1 MKGGVIVMH
10 STDTLQS
17 FFKHLLMIDVYE
29 EASVEDKEFL
39 NIWIFVAKIIY
50 KLSNPLSFLLFVN
63 GNIIKY
69 FL

>member
-1 MKGGVIVMH
+1 
-10 STDTLQS
+10 
-17 FFKHLLMIDVYE
+17 MIDVYE

-50 KLSNPLSFLLFVN
+50 KLSNPLSLLMFVN

>member
-1 MKGGVIVMH
+1 MQH
-10 STDTLQS
+10 TNTLQS

-50 KLSNPLSFLLFVN
+50 KLSNPLSFLMFVN

>member
-1 MKGGVIVMH
+1 MIVMH

>member
-1 MKGGVIVMH
+1 MH

>member
-1 MKGGVIVMH
+1 MH

-17 FFKHLLMIDVYE
+17 FFKHLLMIDVYK

-50 KLSNPLSFLLFVN
+50 KLSNPLSFLMFVN

-69 FL
+69 LL

>member
-1 MKGGVIVMH
+1 MQH
-10 STDTLQS
+10 TNTLQS

-50 KLSNPLSFLLFVN
+50 KLSNPLSFLMFVN
-63 GNIIKY
+63 GNIIKH
-69 FL
+69 LL

>member
-1 MKGGVIVMH
+1 MIVMH

-50 KLSNPLSFLLFVN
+50 KLSNPLSLLMFVN

>member
-1 MKGGVIVMH
+1 MH

-39 NIWIFVAKIIY
+39 NIWIFIAKIIY
-50 KLSNPLSFLLFVN
+50 KLSNPLSFLMFVN

>member
-1 MKGGVIVMH
+1 MH

-50 KLSNPLSFLLFVN
+50 KLSNPLSFLMFVN

>member
-1 MKGGVIVMH
+1 MH

-50 KLSNPLSFLLFVN
+50 KLSNPLSLLMFVN

>member
-1 MKGGVIVMH
+1 MIVMH

-39 NIWIFVAKIIY
+39 NIWIFIAKIIY
-50 KLSNPLSFLLFVN
+50 KLSNPLSFLMFVN